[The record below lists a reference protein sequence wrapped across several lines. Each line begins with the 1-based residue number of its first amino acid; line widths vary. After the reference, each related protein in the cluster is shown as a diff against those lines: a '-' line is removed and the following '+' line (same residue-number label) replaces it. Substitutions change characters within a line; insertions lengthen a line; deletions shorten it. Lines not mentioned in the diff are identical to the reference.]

1 MRSFQRM
8 EVYSVKEQKWKKD
21 LARSHHVQVHA
32 ICHKNLTYN
41 LIADQEEATLK
52 QPEQDV
58 KEETNVP
65 IIIFV
70 VFVLFMVFILSVVGM
85 LFRVNKLGLS

>member
-1 MRSFQRM
+1 MSCHLP
-8 EVYSVKEQKWKKD
+8 QKP
-21 LARSHHVQVHA
+21 
-32 ICHKNLTYN
+32 NYN

-58 KEETNVP
+58 KEETNIP

-70 VFVLFMVFILSVVGM
+70 VVVSFMVFVLFVVGM
-85 LFRVNKLGLS
+85 LFRVKRYGPCQDESDPSATCDSNMQTRG